1 MHRLSLSR
9 LLHLMTFVPLVAL
22 AVFGATII
30 VGSLHAYRDI
40 EAVNTLEDLVTTASS
55 LTVFALNHEST
66 ATHPFVASGSETAR
80 AAMMAKRLASD
91 DAIRAFKR
99 AAAASK
105 LSDPQALECISDI
118 ERRLEGLADFRAK
131 ADDRTLQRQESGTLL
146 QPIAA
151 RLADLILRVAMVTNN
166 VRIKNRLLA
175 LYAILQLNDGERIEN
190 GRAENALAA
199 GFLDA
204 QLYQLLLVGLSK
216 QATFSKEFAN
226 FGSAAAQERLRAFSA
241 GPHGQAI
248 EAMRPAILAFN
259 QGSRIRDQDAGRLR
273 DALTARNTLT
283 AEVVELTLTEL
294 KDETHALRDE
304 TLWETII
311 YTSAT
316 VLIFIVVIA
325 ISRLVGKAVRR
336 LLGELTQ
343 VMQKIANGQLTVA
356 VTNRDRA
363 DEIGAMAQT
372 VEVFKQNAIA
382 IHSMERERSEQ
393 KDRTA
398 AEKQNTLNQLAD
410 AFEAEILRVI
420 NTVSTAASQ
429 LQQNANIMNST
440 AAETDRQSKL
450 VQGASE
456 QAIGNVRTVADA
468 AEELSK
474 SIDEIGQQV
483 SAATKV
489 TTSAVSQVATTTSMV
504 EKLVAVVH
512 RIGEIINLIN
522 AIASQT
528 NLLALNATI
537 EAARAGEAGR
547 GFAVVAS
554 EVKNLASQTA
564 KATDEIASHIGAV
577 QSGTNDVVN
586 AIQAIS
592 GTIDEIN
599 NISAT
604 IAAAVTEQNATTA
617 EIARNAEQAAG
628 GSREVSGNIRS
639 VSRAAADTGRVAT
652 DMVKA
657 AVDLTQQ
664 AAALRV
670 GADAFIA
677 RVRAA

>member
-22 AVFGATII
+22 VVFGATIV
-30 VGSLHAYRDI
+30 VGSLRAYRDI
-40 EAVNTLEDLVTTASS
+40 EAVNALEDLVTAASS
-55 LTVFALNHEST
+55 LTVVALNVEST
-66 ATHPFVASGSETAR
+66 KTHPFVATGSESAR
-80 AAMMAKRLASD
+80 AEMMAARVASD
-91 DAIRAFKR
+91 DAIRTFKR
-99 AAAASK
+99 AAAASN
-105 LSDPQALECISDI
+105 LSDPQALEHISDI
-118 ERRLEGLADFRAK
+118 ERRLDGLAEFRTK
-131 ADDRTLQRQESGTLL
+131 ADDRTLQRQESGALL
-146 QPIAA
+146 QPIAS
-151 RLADLILRVAMVTNN
+151 RLADLILRVAMVTND
-166 VRIKNRLLA
+166 VQIKNRLLA
-175 LYAILQLNDGERIEN
+175 LHTILQLNDGERIEA

-204 QLYQLLLVGLSK
+204 QLYQLLLLGVSK

-226 FGSAAAQERLRAFSA
+226 FGSAATQERLRAFSA
-241 GPHGQAI
+241 GPHGQTI
-248 EAMRPAILAFN
+248 EALRPAILAFN
-259 QGSRIRDQDAGRLR
+259 QGSRIREQDVGRLR
-273 DALTARNTLT
+273 EALTARNTLT
-283 AEVVELTLTEL
+283 AEVVQVTLTEL

-304 TLWETII
+304 TRWRTII
-311 YTSAT
+311 YIAAS
-316 VLIFIVVIA
+316 VLLFVFVIGM
-325 ISRLVGKAVRR
+325 SRFVRRAVRR
-336 LLGELTQ
+336 LLGELTE
-343 VMQKIANGQLTVA
+343 VMQKIASGQLAVE
-356 VTNRDRA
+356 VTNRDRS

-372 VEVFKQNAIA
+372 VEVFKQNAMA
-382 IHSMERERSEQ
+382 IQAMERERSEQ
-393 KDRTA
+393 KDRA
-398 AEKQNTLNQLAD
+398 AVEKQATLNQLAD

-420 NTVSTAASQ
+420 NTVSTAAAQ
-429 LQQNANIMNST
+429 LQQNAKSMSST
-440 AAETDRQSKL
+440 ASETDRQSRL
-450 VQGASE
+450 VQDASE
-456 QAIGNVRTVADA
+456 QAISNVRTVADA

-489 TTSAVSQVATTTSMV
+489 TSSAVTQVGSTTGMV
-504 EKLVAVVH
+504 EKLVSVVH

-554 EVKNLASQTA
+554 EVKSLAAQTA

-577 QSGTNDVVN
+577 QSGTNDVVS

-604 IAAAVTEQNATTA
+604 IAAAVTQQNATTA

-628 GSREVSGNIRS
+628 GSRNVSTNIGS
-639 VSRAAADTGRVAT
+639 VSRAAADTGRVANE
-652 DMVKA
+652 MVRA
-657 AVDLTQQ
+657 AMELTQQ
-664 AAALRV
+664 AATLRQ
-670 GADAFIA
+670 GADGFIA

>member
-22 AVFGATII
+22 AVFGATVV
-30 VGSLHAYRDI
+30 VGSLRTYHDI
-40 EAVNTLEDLVTTASS
+40 EAVNALEDLVTAAST
-55 LTVFALNHEST
+55 LTVVALNREST
-66 ATHPFVASGSETAR
+66 ATHPFVASGSESAR
-80 AAMMAKRLASD
+80 AEMTAARLASD
-91 DAIRAFKR
+91 DAIRTFKR
-99 AAAASK
+99 AAAASN
-105 LSDPQALECISDI
+105 LSDPQALEHISDI
-118 ERRLEGLADFRAK
+118 ERRLEGLAEFRTK
-131 ADDRTLQRQESGTLL
+131 ADARTLQRQESGALL
-146 QPIAA
+146 QPIAS
-151 RLADLILRVAMVTNN
+151 RLADLILRVAMVTND
-166 VRIKNRLLA
+166 VQIKNRLLA
-175 LYAILQLNDGERIEN
+175 LHAILQLNDGERIEA
-190 GRAENALAA
+190 GRAENALTA

-204 QLYQLLLVGLSK
+204 ELHRLLLMGVSK

-241 GPHGQAI
+241 GRHGQTI
-248 EAMRPAILAFN
+248 EALRPAILAFN
-259 QGSRIRDQDAGRLR
+259 QGSRVGDQDVPRLR
-273 DALTARNTLT
+273 EALAARNTLT
-283 AEVVELTLTEL
+283 AEVVQVTLTEL
-294 KDETHALRDE
+294 KHETYALRDA
-304 TLWETII
+304 TLWQTII
-311 YTSAT
+311 YTSVTAL
-316 VLIFIVVIA
+316 VFMVVIGM
-325 ISRLVGKAVRR
+325 SHLVGKAVRR

-343 VMQKIANGQLTVA
+343 IMQKIANGQLAVD
-356 VTNRDRA
+356 VTNRDRT

-372 VEVFKQNAIA
+372 VEVFKRNAVA
-382 IHSMERERSEQ
+382 IQSMVRERSEQ
-393 KDRTA
+393 KDRA
-398 AEKQNTLNQLAD
+398 ATEKQTTLNQLAD

-429 LQQNANIMNST
+429 LQQNANSMNST
-440 AAETDRQSKL
+440 ASETDRQSKL
-450 VQGASE
+450 VQDASE

-489 TTSAVSQVATTTSMV
+489 TGSAVTQVATTTSMV

-554 EVKNLASQTA
+554 EVKSLASQTA
-564 KATDEIASHIGAV
+564 KATDEIASHIAAV
-577 QSGTNDVVN
+577 QSGTNDVVS

-592 GTIDEIN
+592 STIDEIN

-604 IAAAVTEQNATTA
+604 IAAAVTQQNATTA

-628 GSREVSGNIRS
+628 GSRDVSVNIGS
-639 VSRAAADTGRVAT
+639 VSRAAADTGRVANE
-652 DMVKA
+652 MVRA

-664 AAALRV
+664 ATALRV

>member
-9 LLHLMTFVPLVAL
+9 LLHLMTFVPLAAL
-22 AVFGATII
+22 AVFGAII
-30 VGSLHAYRDI
+30 VLGSLRAYRDI
-40 EAVNTLEDLVTTASS
+40 EAVNRLEDLVTSASFLS
-55 LTVFALNHEST
+55 VSALNKEST
-66 ATHPFVASGSETAR
+66 ATHPYVASGSEDTRAKLLAAR
-80 AAMMAKRLASD
+80 RVSD
-91 DAIRAFKR
+91 DAIRAFKQI
-99 AAAASK
+99 AAT
-105 LSDPQALECISDI
+105 SDLTDRQALEYVSEI
-118 ERRLEGLADFRAK
+118 ERRLEGLVDFRAK
-131 ADDRTLQRQESGTLL
+131 ADARTLQRQESGALL
-146 QPIAA
+146 QPIAT

-166 VRIKNRLLA
+166 VKIKDRLLA
-175 LYAILQLNDGERIEN
+175 LHAILQLTDGERIEA
-190 GRAENALAA
+190 GRVESALAA

-204 QLYQLLLVGLSK
+204 QLYQILLMGLSK

-226 FGSAAAQERLRAFSA
+226 FGSAAAQERLRAFDA
-241 GPHGQAI
+241 GPHGRAL
-248 EAMRPAILAFN
+248 EELRPAILGFDR
-259 QGSRIRDQDAGRLR
+259 GSRISDQDTPRLR
-273 DALTARNTLT
+273 EALAARNTVT
-283 AEVVELTLTEL
+283 AEVVQITLAEL
-294 KDETHALRDE
+294 KDETHALRGE
-304 TLWETII
+304 TLWETIL
-311 YTSAT
+311 YVSAA
-316 VLIFIVVIA
+316 VLMFIIVIA
-325 ISRLVGKAVRR
+325 ISRLVGSAVRR

-343 VMQKIANGQLTVA
+343 IMQKIANGQLNVA
-356 VTNRDRA
+356 VTNRDRS
-363 DEIGAMAQT
+363 DEIGAMAET

-382 IHSMERERSEQ
+382 IQTMERERSEQ
-393 KDRTA
+393 KDRAA
-398 AEKQNTLNQLAD
+398 AEKQVTLNQLAD

-440 AAETDRQSKL
+440 ASETDRQSKL

-456 QAIGNVRTVADA
+456 QAISNVRTVADA

-483 SAATKV
+483 GAATKV
-489 TTSAVSQVATTTSMV
+489 TTSAVEQVATTTSMV
-504 EKLVAVVH
+504 EKLVAVVY

-599 NISAT
+599 DISAT
-604 IAAAVTEQNATTA
+604 IAAAVTQQNATTA

-628 GSREVSGNIRS
+628 GSRDVSANIRS
-639 VSRAAADTGRVAT
+639 VTRAAADTGRVANE
-652 DMVKA
+652 MVKA
-657 AVDLTQQ
+657 AIDLTQQ
-664 AAALRV
+664 AGALRV

>member
-1 MHRLSLSR
+1 
-9 LLHLMTFVPLVAL
+9 MTFVPLVAL
-22 AVFGATII
+22 VAFGATIV
-30 VGSLHAYRDI
+30 VGSLRTYHDI
-40 EAVNTLEDLVTTASS
+40 EAVNKLEDLVTAASS
-55 LTVFALNHEST
+55 LTVFALNQEST
-66 ATHPFVASGSETAR
+66 KTHPFVGSGSESAR
-80 AAMMAKRLASD
+80 AEMMAVRLASD

-99 AAAASK
+99 AAAASN
-105 LSDPQALECISDI
+105 LSDPQALAFISEI
-118 ERRLEGLADFRAK
+118 ERRLEGLAEFRAK
-131 ADDRTLQRQESGTLL
+131 ADARTLQRQESGALL

-151 RLADLILRVAMVTNN
+151 RLADLILRVAMVTND
-166 VRIKNRLLA
+166 VQIKNRLLA
-175 LYAILQLNDGERIEN
+175 LHAILQLNDGERIEA

-204 QLYQLLLVGLSK
+204 ELYRLLLLGVSK
-216 QATFSKEFAN
+216 QLTFSKEFAN

-259 QGSRIRDQDAGRLR
+259 QGSRLREQDVPRLR
-273 DALTARNTLT
+273 EALAARNTLT
-283 AEVVELTLTEL
+283 AEVVQATLTEL
-294 KDETHALRDE
+294 KVETHALRDE
-304 TLWETII
+304 TLWQTIFYI
-311 YTSAT
+311 SAT
-316 VLIFIVVIA
+316 ALVFIIVIG
-325 ISRLVGKAVRR
+325 ISRLVGQAVRR
-336 LLGELTQ
+336 LLGELTE
-343 VMQKIANGQLTVA
+343 VMQKIANGQLAVE

-372 VEVFKQNAIA
+372 VEVFKRNAMSIQ
-382 IHSMERERSEQ
+382 SMERERSEQ
-393 KDRTA
+393 KDRAA
-398 AEKQNTLNQLAD
+398 AEKQTTLNQLAD
-410 AFEAEILRVI
+410 SFEGEILRVI

-429 LQQNANIMNST
+429 LQQNANVMNST
-440 AAETDRQSKL
+440 ANETDRQSKL

-489 TTSAVSQVATTTSMV
+489 TSSAVSQVATTTSMV

-592 GTIDEIN
+592 STIDEIN

-628 GSREVSGNIRS
+628 GSREVSGNIRG
-639 VSRAAADTGRVAT
+639 VSRAAADTGRVANE
-652 DMVKA
+652 MVKA
-657 AVDLTQQ
+657 AIDLTQQ

>member
-1 MHRLSLSR
+1 
-9 LLHLMTFVPLVAL
+9 MTFVPLVAL
-22 AVFGATII
+22 VAFGATIV
-30 VGSLHAYRDI
+30 VGSLRTYHDI
-40 EAVNTLEDLVTTASS
+40 EAVNKLEDLVTAASS
-55 LTVFALNHEST
+55 LTVFALNQEST
-66 ATHPFVASGSETAR
+66 KTHPFVGSGSESAR
-80 AAMMAKRLASD
+80 AEMMAVRLASD

-99 AAAASK
+99 AAAASN
-105 LSDPQALECISDI
+105 LSDPQALAFISEI
-118 ERRLEGLADFRAK
+118 ERRLEGLAEFRAK
-131 ADDRTLQRQESGTLL
+131 ADARTLQRQESGALL

-151 RLADLILRVAMVTNN
+151 RLADLILRVAMVTND
-166 VRIKNRLLA
+166 VQIKNRLLA
-175 LYAILQLNDGERIEN
+175 LHAILQLNDGERIEA

-204 QLYQLLLVGLSK
+204 ELYRLLLLGVSK
-216 QATFSKEFAN
+216 QVTFSKEFAN
-226 FGSAAAQERLRAFSA
+226 FASPAAQERLRAFSA

-259 QGSRIRDQDAGRLR
+259 QGSRLRDQDVPRLR
-273 DALTARNTLT
+273 EALAARNTLT
-283 AEVVELTLTEL
+283 AEVVQATLTEL
-294 KDETHALRDE
+294 KVETHTLRDE
-304 TLWETII
+304 TLWQTIFYI
-311 YTSAT
+311 SAT
-316 VLIFIVVIA
+316 ALVFIIVIG
-325 ISRLVGKAVRR
+325 ISRLVGRAIRR

-343 VMQKIANGQLTVA
+343 TMQKIANGQLAVD

-372 VEVFKQNAIA
+372 VEVFKRNAMSIQ
-382 IHSMERERSEQ
+382 SMERERSEQ
-393 KDRTA
+393 KDRAA
-398 AEKQNTLNQLAD
+398 AEKQTTLNQLAD
-410 AFEAEILRVI
+410 SFEGEILRVI

-429 LQQNANIMNST
+429 LQQNANVMNST
-440 AAETDRQSKL
+440 ANETDRQSKL

-489 TTSAVSQVATTTSMV
+489 TSSAVSQVATTTSMV

-554 EVKNLASQTA
+554 EVKSLAAQTA

-592 GTIDEIN
+592 STIDEIN

-628 GSREVSGNIRS
+628 GSREVSGNIRG
-639 VSRAAADTGRVAT
+639 VSRAAADTGRVANE
-652 DMVKA
+652 MVKA

>member
-1 MHRLSLSR
+1 
-9 LLHLMTFVPLVAL
+9 MTFVPLVAL
-22 AVFGATII
+22 AVFGTII
-30 VGSLHAYRDI
+30 VVGSLRAYRDI
-40 EAVNTLEDLVTTASS
+40 EAVNTLEDLVTAASS

-66 ATHPFVASGSETAR
+66 ATHLFVASGSESAR
-80 AAMMAKRLASD
+80 TEMMAKRLAAD

-118 ERRLEGLADFRAK
+118 ERRLEGLAGFRAK

-175 LYAILQLNDGERIEN
+175 LYSILQLNDGERIEN

-226 FGSAAAQERLRAFSA
+226 FGSPAAQERLRAFSE

-259 QGSRIRDQDAGRLR
+259 QGSRIRDQDVGRLR
-273 DALTARNTLT
+273 DALAARNALT
-283 AEVVELTLTEL
+283 AEVVELTLAEL
-294 KDETHALRDE
+294 KNETHALRDE

-311 YTSAT
+311 YTSAA

-336 LLGELTQ
+336 LLGELTH

-356 VTNRDRA
+356 VTNRDRV
-363 DEIGAMAQT
+363 DEIGVMAQT

-398 AEKQNTLNQLAD
+398 AEKQSTLNQLAD

-483 SAATKV
+483 NAATKV
-489 TTSAVSQVATTTSMV
+489 TSSAVSQVATTTSMV

-604 IAAAVTEQNATTA
+604 IAAAVTQQNATTA